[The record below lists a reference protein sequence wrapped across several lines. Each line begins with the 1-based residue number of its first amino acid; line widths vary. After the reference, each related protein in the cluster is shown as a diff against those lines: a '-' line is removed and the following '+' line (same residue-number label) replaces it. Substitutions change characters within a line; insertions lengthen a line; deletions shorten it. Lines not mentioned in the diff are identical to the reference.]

1 MCTILIFPGEE
12 LVTKPPVKNMK
23 IMLTNFFVNLS
34 AIFSARLISGK
45 MTAAFGVAVTLSLLS
60 SPTSA
65 ADLEDAASAEN
76 AFIGKVSL
84 VLGKAYIQAPGQSRQ
99 RVQFGA
105 PIQVNDQIVTESNGH
120 VHIRF
125 IDQALVSVRP
135 GSSLLIE
142 RYDFNAKHPDRS
154 VVKFNLIEGV
164 TRAISGEAAKAARDR
179 FRLNTPIAAIG
190 VRGTDFVV
198 SANDQSVR
206 ALVNEGVIVMTPF
219 SSECT
224 PGSFGP
230 CAINGVELASNSLQI
245 IELDGA
251 SGAPRLLPAP
261 HEIDPALMLQEVQLA
276 LSSAEDSVDDKA
288 ASNEVY
294 LEGVTTVQVNTE
306 IANAVASTTVVLA
319 PEPTPEPT
327 PEPEPIPEP
336 TPSPE
341 PDFTPELPVED
352 VVLTSRQLVWGRFGN
367 GLGEQERITIS
378 IAEAK
383 AGRDVTIGNFEYLLY
398 RTENGVKEVDSG
410 LGAVSF
416 ALDSAQAFY
425 HSESGVV
432 AMQVDGGSLDID
444 FELNRFATEL
454 NLNHSVTGIVNFSA
468 DGNLFNGGYFHS
480 RDDSQRIAGA
490 VSLDGAEAGYF
501 FERDVLDGN
510 VKGLTLWNSQ

>member
-1 MCTILIFPGEE
+1 M
-12 LVTKPPVKNMK
+12 V
-23 IMLTNFFVNLS
+23 
-34 AIFSARLISGK
+34 
-45 MTAAFGVAVTLSLLS
+45 TAALMLS
-60 SPTSA
+60 SFSSLASA
-65 ADLEDAASAEN
+65 ADLEDAAANQN
-76 AFIGKVSL
+76 AFIGEVSL
-84 VLGKAYIQAPGQSRQ
+84 VLGKATIQKPGQAPQQ
-99 RVQFGA
+99 AQFGA
-105 PIQVNDQIVTESNGH
+105 HIQVNDQIVTESNGH

-142 RYDFNAKHPDRS
+142 RYDFNSKRPELSA
-154 VVKFNLIEGV
+154 VKFNLIEGV

-224 PGSFGP
+224 PASFGP

-245 IELDGA
+245 IELDG
-251 SGAPRLLPAP
+251 SSTEPRLLPAL
-261 HEIDPALMLQEVQLA
+261 HGIDPALMLQEAQLA
-276 LSSAEDSVDDKA
+276 VGSAENSADDKTM
-288 ASNEVY
+288 SNEVY
-294 LEGVTTVQVNTE
+294 LEGVTTVQVSAE
-306 IANAVASTTVVLA
+306 IASIAEQAALPPVA
-319 PEPTPEPT
+319 PEPV
-327 PEPEPIPEP
+327 IPP
-336 TPSPE
+336 A
-341 PDFTPELPVED
+341 PDFTPDVPVVAE
-352 VVLTSRQLVWGRFGN
+352 VLTERQLVWGRFGS
-367 GLGEQERITIS
+367 GLGEAERITIS

-383 AGRDVTIGNFEYLLY
+383 AGRDVSIGNFDYLLY
-398 RTENGVKEVDSG
+398 RTENGVKEVDAG

-432 AMQVDGGSLDID
+432 AMQVDGGNLDID

-454 NLNHSVTGIVNFSA
+454 NLNHSVTGAVDFSA
-468 DGNLFNGGYFHS
+468 SGNLFNGGYFNS
-480 RDDSQRIAGA
+480 RNDTQRIAGA
-490 VSLDGAEAGYF
+490 VSLDGTEAGYF
-501 FERDVLDGN
+501 FEREVLEGN

>member
-1 MCTILIFPGEE
+1 MTSQILVRLKKSISSVALLLGGALF
-12 LVTKPPVKNMK
+12 LVVAPFSQAEVPVN
-23 IMLTNFFVNLS
+23 TDDS
-34 AIFSARLISGK
+34 
-45 MTAAFGVAVTLSLLS
+45 AFGAAAVG
-60 SPTSA
+60 
-65 ADLEDAASAEN
+65 E
-76 AFIGKVSL
+76 ISL
-84 VLGKAYIQAPGQSRQ
+84 VLGKAYLQRPGSR
-99 RVQFGA
+99 RSR
-105 PIQVNDQIVTESNGH
+105 IQVGSKVHVSDKIATEGNGH

-135 GSSLLIE
+135 GSRLLIE
-142 RYDFNAKHPDRS
+142 RYDFNAQHPERS
-154 VVKFNLIEGV
+154 LVKFNLIEGV

-198 SANDQSVR
+198 STNEQSVR

-230 CAINGVELASNSLQI
+230 CSVNGVELASNSLQI

-251 SGAPRLLPAP
+251 SGAPQLLPAP

-276 LSSAEDSVDDKA
+276 LSSAENSVDDKES
-288 ASNEVY
+288 SNEAY
-294 LEGVTTVQVNTE
+294 LESVTTVKVNAE
-306 IANAVASTTVVLA
+306 IASAVAVTTA
-319 PEPTPEPT
+319 PPPTPAPVPAPVPT
-327 PEPEPIPEP
+327 PVP
-336 TPSPE
+336 TPTA

-352 VVLTSRQLVWGRFGN
+352 VVLASRQLVWGRFGN
-367 GLGEQERITIS
+367 GLGEQERITMP
-378 IAEAK
+378 IAQAQS
-383 AGRDVTIGNFEYLLY
+383 GRDVTIGNFDYLLY
-398 RTENGVKEVDSG
+398 RAGNGVKEVDRG

-454 NLNHSVTGIVNFSA
+454 NLAHSLTGNVNFSA
-468 DGNLFNGGYFHS
+468 DGNLFNGGYFNS
-480 RDDSQRIAGA
+480 RDGSQRIAGS
-490 VSLDGAEAGYF
+490 VSLDGTEAGYF
-501 FERDVLDGN
+501 FERDVLEGS